1 MDTKR
6 IPCALCGCLIL
17 EATSIRNNGLCE
29 PCKIRRNAA
38 LREHGKLESIADS
51 AGRIK
56 LLPNKKTS
64 EVDFIKK
71 LILYIGP
78 SLDNHL
84 IVARYFLEY
93 CEPILQE
100 RNLLDLLVSNE
111 SLAFELLQYIPRPF
125 RELFALY
132 QAWGIIYSD
141 DFSVYASFACKRF
154 DNEVDLGLLKVGHNE
169 CAGVLAQAR
178 SEFYKKNQVLTPE
191 LDSMIWEKFCERL
204 PSFEQNILGFHI
216 AEIIRGIS

>member
-1 MDTKR
+1 MV
-6 IPCALCGCLIL
+6 P
-17 EATSIRNNGLCE
+17 TSIRDYPEWHLGRQNYALWYLEINDQ
-29 PCKIRRNAA
+29 KIVDYLDA
-38 LREHGKLESIADS
+38 LRAHFSEFLLE
-51 AGRIK
+51 
-56 LLPNKKTS
+56 PNSRQYHITL
-64 EVDFIKK
+64 FIC
-71 LILYIGP
+71 G
-78 SLDNHL
+78 
-84 IVARYFLEY
+84 FLTHET
-93 CEPILQE
+93 
-100 RNLLDLLVSNE
+100 R
-111 SLAFELLQYIPRPF
+111 
-125 RELFALY
+125 
-132 QAWGIIYSD
+132 IYSD